1 MILVIGEASM
11 QCQKI
16 VTMMSFNKTSQAVL
30 LLHRWD
36 LRYSWRTSLAGPS
49 LPQSLMTQEEHLTT
63 FLALPSLSILQ
74 SPAHSPSFMLLSTLM
89 SGIPCSMQRAVISFL
104 YMGSSQFSAKIQSR
118 ACLLSSAWDACLTP
132 LARPSAM
139 RACLR
144 TSWMA
149 VLISMGPEAGAAE
162 GTSSPVLGMPAS

>member
-1 MILVIGEASM
+1 M

-30 LLHRWD
+30 SLHRWD

-49 LPQSLMTQEEHLTT
+49 FPQSLITQEEHLTT
-63 FLALPSLSILQ
+63 FLALPSRSILHR
-74 SPAHSPSFMLLSTLM
+74 PDHSPSFMLLSTLIRGM
-89 SGIPCSMQRAVISFL
+89 PCSMQRAVMSFL
-104 YMGSSQFSAKIQSR
+104 YIGSSQFSARIHRR
-118 ACLLSSAWDACLTP
+118 ACLLSRALAASLTP
-132 LARPSAM
+132 RARPSVM

-149 VLISMGPEAGAAE
+149 VLMSMGPDGAAAD
-162 GTSSPVLGMPAS
+162 GTSSPSLSPC